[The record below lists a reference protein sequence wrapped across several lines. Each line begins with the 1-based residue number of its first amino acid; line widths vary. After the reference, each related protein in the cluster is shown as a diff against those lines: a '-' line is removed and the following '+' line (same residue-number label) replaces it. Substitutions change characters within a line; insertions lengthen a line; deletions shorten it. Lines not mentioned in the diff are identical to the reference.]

1 MGAPALTDDDLDT
14 LECIAAG
21 TVPNDL
27 WGKDPDFVYKHLA
40 ALVAEVRFLRRT
52 PSDEVLDIARE
63 CVAYEDHGQGLHCE
77 IFNGAVTAAM
87 VLKMARA
94 LVARRDTF

>member
-1 MGAPALTDDDLDT
+1 MGAPAITDDDLDT

-21 TVPNDL
+21 AVPSDL
-27 WGKDPDFVYKHLA
+27 WGKDPDFVYKRLA
-40 ALVAEVRFLRRT
+40 VLVAEIRSLRRST
-52 PSDEVLDIARE
+52 SDDVLDIARE
-63 CVAYEDHGQGLHCE
+63 CIAHEDHGQGLHCE